1 MHGNFFL
8 VAKMEFHLG
17 TRLHAF
23 LGKEGQE
30 RLVGTSGEGLM
41 TTLSCEGT
49 STGNLFFIRFIV

>member
-30 RLVGTSGEGLM
+30 GLVGTSGEGLM